1 MREIEALGAE
11 LKRSHD
17 ELDKSR
23 ADVSPHSCD
32 AAACCERGDSSETFL
47 SASLHSP
54 NQLYD
59 FMCLCFCL
67 GHVQTARLQRE
78 LRHSETTR
86 VEAERKAAKAT
97 DELTRL
103 TDVSH
108 QMEEISRENDL
119 LTSRVL
125 VGYSFTYMCNIQ
137 YA

>member
-1 MREIEALGAE
+1 M
-11 LKRSHD
+11 
-17 ELDKSR
+17 
-23 ADVSPHSCD
+23 
-32 AAACCERGDSSETFL
+32 
-47 SASLHSP
+47 SASLYSHHQQRVSEGFT
-54 NQLYD
+54 D
-59 FMCLCFCL
+59 FMCLCFCS

-78 LRHSETTR
+78 LCHSETTR
-86 VEAERKAAKAT
+86 VEAERKAAEAA

-125 VGYSFTYMCNIQ
+125 VGYSFIYMCNIQ